1 MLILKLSLPHILQV
15 CHLHMTSYSTDIS
28 GMRFR
33 LKELSR
39 NKYTINNATH
49 ANIAY
54 RQEFLPVER
63 NVSLIGLT
71 YSVVGV
77 KVILNRY
84 YSQYILSYYFTSI
97 ILVSVSWISFMIPPE
112 EVPGRITL
120 LITLLLVLVNI
131 LGTIIRTQPPSNSST
146 FLVIWVIAC
155 ILFITAALFA
165 YAALLWNNRHMVW
178 RRYCKNNIKEKTRE
192 NQQSEETSRLP
203 TSDMNTRGT
212 MVFLHWD
219 RSCILIFPITF
230 LLFNL
235 IYWPVVYYKNRAM
248 YDNWMN
254 RDPILYKWT
263 V

>member
-1 MLILKLSLPHILQV
+1 MLILKSSLPHTLQV

-39 NKYTINNATH
+39 NKYTINNTTH

-112 EVPGRITL
+112 VVPGRMTL
-120 LITLLLVLVNI
+120 LITLLLVMVNL

-146 FLVIWVIAC
+146 LLVAWIIAC
-155 ILFITAALFA
+155 IFHITAAVFA
-165 YAALLWNNRHMVW
+165 YAALLWNHRNMIW
-178 RRYCKNNIKEKTRE
+178 RKYRKNDTKEKANDNE
-192 NQQSEETSRLP
+192 QSEETSKLR
-203 TSDMNTRGT
+203 TSDMNPKGYG
-212 MVFLHWD
+212 VFLNWD
-219 RSCILIFPITF
+219 RLCILIFPITF
-230 LLFNL
+230 LLFNS
-235 IYWPVVYYKNRAM
+235 IYWPVVYFKHMATHN
-248 YDNWMN
+248 
-254 RDPILYKWT
+254 I
-263 V
+263 